1 MSSFNGGDWWQGMQG
16 LFNSPQG
23 NQPWM
28 AGQQQAHPVP
38 PGGYVGT
45 TGWWTGTGVPAHT
58 PAIAKP
64 GDLGERVVMG
74 EGSGPNAPFTYG
86 QAMAG
91 AAMQDYRNAE
101 AARQKDLAM
110 YQGLFGNVMGSMQGA
125 GQMVGDARNAA
136 NQNMAGFQTQ
146 ADALRRASGEG
157 QRFYDEATRQM
168 QGSLAQAQR
177 GFQQGVDTLKASR
190 ANYDST
196 FRGDTAADVM
206 GIQQQYKNQQNA
218 IANRSDLTDEQKGM
232 MQDELKQNMHQ
243 QSSALASQASARA
256 RDALAA
262 MDQNIGNLQ
271 ASGGLQLGQ
280 MGIGV
285 GQAMGQLG
293 MQSAAMKQQA
303 EEQIASL
310 WNNMSQFNSSL
321 VQSAQANALQYSLN
335 GNQFAAQ
342 LIAQMPFGPKSI
354 FESLATAVDALG
366 VKRDQNVSP
375 EMARLF
381 GGMR

>member
-1 MSSFNGGDWWQGMQG
+1 
-16 LFNSPQG
+16 
-23 NQPWM
+23 
-28 AGQQQAHPVP
+28 
-38 PGGYVGT
+38 
-45 TGWWTGTGVPAHT
+45 
-58 PAIAKP
+58 
-64 GDLGERVVMG
+64 
-74 EGSGPNAPFTYG
+74 
-86 QAMAG
+86 
-91 AAMQDYRNAE
+91 
-101 AARQKDLAM
+101 
-110 YQGLFGNVMGSMQGA
+110 
-125 GQMVGDARNAA
+125 
-136 NQNMAGFQTQ
+136 
-146 ADALRRASGEG
+146 
-157 QRFYDEATRQM
+157 
-168 QGSLAQAQR
+168 
-177 GFQQGVDTLKASR
+177 
-190 ANYDST
+190 
-196 FRGDTAADVM
+196 M

-280 MGIGV
+280 MGVGV

-303 EEQIASL
+303 EEHIASL